1 MIQLDDQK
9 RKELRHLRKKSRDK
23 KVYVKLSTI
32 LMLDA
37 GYTPVQIEEC
47 LGVDV
52 STVYRYT
59 KDYQQ
64 MDILDYLRDNHVAYS
79 GKLSEAQEE
88 QLIKEVSE
96 NLYLTSKEVAAYI
109 LREFG
114 VAYVDKGVVKLL
126 HRLGFSYK
134 KTKQV
139 PAKANRSQQEAFVNE
154 LNDLLD
160 KEPNTVVYFNDG
172 VHPQYNTRPEYGWI
186 PKGKDYEMPSNP
198 GRERVN
204 ITGALNARNVTEVL
218 VVESAAV
225 NAQST
230 IEVWEAAEKQH
241 PGKSIVHICDNARY
255 YHSKV
260 VEQWLK
266 DHPKTKVKY
275 LPAYSPNLNLI
286 ERLWKFMKKEAIN
299 SFYYE
304 TKEAFR
310 RAVLD
315 FFKHIGRYKKDLMT
329 LLTLNFRLVSAA

>member
-1 MIQLDDQK
+1 MQLDDQK

-52 STVYRYT
+52 PTVYRYA

-88 QLIKEVSE
+88 RLIKEVSE

-109 LREFG
+109 LRELG

-139 PAKANRSQQEAFVNE
+139 PAKANRSKQEAFVNE

-160 KEPNTVVYFNDG
+160 KEPDTVVYFNDG

-204 ITGALNARNVTEVL
+204 ITGALNARNVRVSL
-218 VVESAAV
+218 KIAHQVR
-225 NAQST
+225 AQNKK
-230 IEVWEAAEKQH
+230 W
-241 PGKSIVHICDNARY
+241 IVGFYPTNHFR
-255 YHSKV
+255 SFR
-260 VEQWLK
+260 K
-266 DHPKTKVKY
+266 D
-275 LPAYSPNLNLI
+275 
-286 ERLWKFMKKEAIN
+286 
-299 SFYYE
+299 
-304 TKEAFR
+304 
-310 RAVLD
+310 RA
-315 FFKHIGRYKKDLMT
+315 
-329 LLTLNFRLVSAA
+329 

>member
-1 MIQLDDQK
+1 MIHLDDQK
-9 RKELRHLRKKSRDK
+9 RKELRQLRKKSRDK

-37 GYTPVQIEEC
+37 QYTPAQIEEC

-52 STVYRYT
+52 STVYRYV

-64 MDILDYLRDNHVAYS
+64 LDILDYLRDNHVAYS
-79 GKLSEAQEE
+79 GKLSEEQELHLT
-88 QLIKEVSE
+88 QEVAE
-96 NLYLTSKEVAAYI
+96 YLYLSSKEVAAYI

-114 VAYVDKGVVKLL
+114 IAYADKGVVKLL

-139 PAKANRSQQEAFVNE
+139 PAKANRSEQEEFVKE
-154 LNDLLD
+154 LNEVLE
-160 KEPNTVVYFNDG
+160 KEPDTVVYFNDG

-186 PKGKDYEMPSNP
+186 LKGKDYEMPSNP

-204 ITGALNARNVTEVL
+204 ITGALNARNVTDVL
-218 VVESAAV
+218 AIESDAV

-230 IEVWEAAEKQH
+230 IEVWEAAEKRHQ
-241 PGKSIVHICDNARY
+241 GQSILHICDNARY

-266 DHPKTKVKY
+266 DHPRTKVKY
-275 LPAYSPNLNLI
+275 LPTYSPNLNLI

-315 FFKHIGRYKKDLMT
+315 FFKHIAQYKEALAT
-329 LLTLNFRLVSAA
+329 LLTLNFRLITAY